1 MKNKIKK
8 IIEDI
13 CGKQDFNFNTSLSM
27 DLSLDSLSFIRVI
40 SEIENEFN
48 INFDDEDLDIDKI
61 DSINKISM
69 IIEKKL

>member
-48 INFDDEDLDIDKI
+48 INFDDEDLDIFKYYTTTI
-61 DSINKISM
+61 CNTQYH
-69 IIEKKL
+69 L

>member
-13 CGKQDFNFNTSLSM
+13 
-27 DLSLDSLSFIRVI
+27 SFIRVI

>member
-61 DSINKISM
+61 DSINKISK